1 MRILDDGF
9 ANAPALPRTA
19 LLSAER
25 VHANERQWTVS
36 HDSRKLAM
44 RAFADIDAQRY
55 SAYQDIAG

>member
-25 VHANERQWTVS
+25 VDDDKRRWTVG
-36 HDSRKLAM
+36 HDSQKLQL